1 MGLAPELSDG
11 QIRLTGFGPA
21 DVEDH
26 LSGEDDEHAKRFGWY
41 PERSTILT
49 VTAAIE
55 RWQHQWTTGGRTRAF
70 AVRSISHGKLV
81 GGVEL
86 RLRDE
91 DVADISYWVN
101 ANFRRQGIAARATT
115 LASEYAFAKLGVERI
130 EALIEPDNV
139 GSLQT
144 ALKVGFT
151 NEGLLRSRST
161 FGSERRDMVI
171 LGLIPSDLAT
181 P

>member
-1 MGLAPELSDG
+1 M
-11 QIRLTGFGPA
+11 
-21 DVEDH
+21 
-26 LSGEDDEHAKRFGWY
+26 
-41 PERSTILT
+41 
-49 VTAAIE
+49 
-55 RWQHQWTTGGRTRAF
+55 
-70 AVRSISHGKLV
+70 
-81 GGVEL
+81 
-86 RLRDE
+86 
-91 DVADISYWVN
+91 N

-115 LASEYAFAKLGVERI
+115 LASEYAFAKLRVERI